1 MDPPPKLTN
10 ARGTL
15 DESLAEPF
23 GGAWR
28 PLVASQ
34 GTAVSLG
41 NPPGAELLWGLSSV
55 WQSFLSTY

>member
-10 ARGTL
+10 ACGTL

-34 GTAVSLG
+34 GTAISLG
-41 NPPGAELLWGLSSV
+41 NPPGVELPWGLSSA